1 MTNQNPYGSAGQNP
15 EGQGFEQNPGGQPQ
29 GQNFDPNYSQPADG
43 QNNAGQWQANGVAAG
58 ANNGQGG
65 AAGFVNNVKA
75 RPMNQL
81 VAGAGIVA
89 AVLFLLFYTLTW
101 RTFAMSFFGSTIE
114 GHMNGWGASELDGTG
129 FGAGANSSDLDAV
142 QLVIALISFGLLVA
156 ASVMF
161 YLHKEKFI
169 ACAMAIGSSVLGLLL
184 LVLSAVNSNG
194 SSDDIEELESLGG
207 SVDFGYGAGFWL
219 ALLLHLAVIAGAVW
233 LFMTQRALLMEGSKV
248 TFGMNRQGQMNQQ
261 AFGAQAPGQQQYGQ
275 QGFGAPA
282 QGQQPYG
289 AQPQGQPGYGQQGFG
304 AQGQGQQP
312 YGAPAQ
318 GQQGYG
324 QPQGQQNFGQPGQN
338 PHNFGNQYGAQSA
351 SQGYGQQGSADQPG
365 QAPGQ
370 QPGQSSQPQQPQNYG
385 DQSQDLNPGT
395 DSPQRDNPYQQ

>member
-29 GQNFDPNYSQPADG
+29 GQNFDPNYNQPGSSTAGQPADG
-43 QNNAGQWQANGVAAG
+43 QNNAGQWQANGAAAG

-219 ALLLHLAVIAGAVW
+219 ALLLHIAVIAGAVW

-261 AFGAQAPGQQQYGQ
+261 AF
-275 QGFGAPA
+275 
-282 QGQQPYG
+282 G

-338 PHNFGNQYGAQSA
+338 PQNFGNQYGAQST
-351 SQGYGQQGSADQPG
+351 SQGYGQPDQAGQQDLTDQSA
-365 QAPGQ
+365 QAP
-370 QPGQSSQPQQPQNYG
+370 QPQQPQQPQNYG

>member
-43 QNNAGQWQANGVAAG
+43 QNNAGQWQANGAAAG

-194 SSDDIEELESLGG
+194 FSDDIEELESLGG

-233 LFMTQRALLMEGSKV
+233 LFMTQRALLIEGSKV

-289 AQPQGQPGYGQQGFG
+289 A
-304 AQGQGQQP
+304 
-312 YGAPAQ
+312 PAQ

-338 PHNFGNQYGAQSA
+338 PQNFGNQYGAQSA
-351 SQGYGQQGSADQPG
+351 SQGYGQPDQTGQQGLTDQSA
-365 QAPGQ
+365 QAP
-370 QPGQSSQPQQPQNYG
+370 QPQQPQRPQSYG
-385 DQSQDLNPGT
+385 QNPQNLNPDA
-395 DSPQRDNPYQQ
+395 DSPQSDNPYQQ

>member
-29 GQNFDPNYSQPADG
+29 GQNFDPNYIQPGPSTAGQPADG
-43 QNNAGQWQANGVAAG
+43 QNNAGHWQANGAAAG

-169 ACAMAIGSSVLGLLL
+169 ACALAIGSSVLGLLL

-233 LFMTQRALLMEGSKV
+233 LFMTQRALLIEGSKV

-261 AFGAQAPGQQQYGQ
+261 AFGAQPQGQQQY
-275 QGFGAPA
+275 
-282 QGQQPYG
+282 
-289 AQPQGQPGYGQQGFG
+289 
-304 AQGQGQQP
+304 GQQP

-324 QPQGQQNFGQPGQN
+324 QPQGQQNFGQLGQN
-338 PHNFGNQYGAQSA
+338 PQNFGNQYGAQSA
-351 SQGYGQQGSADQPG
+351 SQGYGQPDQAGQQGPTDQSA
-365 QAPGQ
+365 QAP
-370 QPGQSSQPQQPQNYG
+370 QPQQPQRPQSYG
-385 DQSQDLNPGT
+385 QKPQNPNPDA
-395 DSPQRDNPYQQ
+395 DSPQSDNPYQQ

>member
-29 GQNFDPNYSQPADG
+29 GQNSDPNYSQPADV
-43 QNNAGQWQANGVAAG
+43 QNNAGQWQTNGAAAG
-58 ANNGQGG
+58 ADNGQGG

-81 VAGAGIVA
+81 VVGAGIVA
-89 AVLFLLFYTLTW
+89 ALLFLLFYTLTW

-142 QLVIALISFGLLVA
+142 QLVIALISFGLLAA

-219 ALLLHLAVIAGAVW
+219 ALLLHLAVTAGAVW
-233 LFMTQRALLMEGSKV
+233 LFMSQRALLMEGSKV

-261 AFGAQAPGQQQYGQ
+261 AFGAQAPGQQHYGQ

-282 QGQQPYG
+282 QGQQGYG
-289 AQPQGQPGYGQQGFG
+289 SHKVSRTSASRARIHRTLAISTVRSRHRRATASQIRQASKVQRISRLRLRSHSGRRATVRSHSGRRATVSSRRTRIQMRTPRRATTLTSSRNLVCGQPL
-304 AQGQGQQP
+304 AE
-312 YGAPAQ
+312 
-318 GQQGYG
+318 
-324 QPQGQQNFGQPGQN
+324 
-338 PHNFGNQYGAQSA
+338 
-351 SQGYGQQGSADQPG
+351 
-365 QAPGQ
+365 
-370 QPGQSSQPQQPQNYG
+370 
-385 DQSQDLNPGT
+385 LC
-395 DSPQRDNPYQQ
+395 

>member
-43 QNNAGQWQANGVAAG
+43 QNNAGQWQANGAAAG

-219 ALLLHLAVIAGAVW
+219 ALLLHIAVIAGAVW

-282 QGQQPYG
+282 QGQQ
-289 AQPQGQPGYGQQGFG
+289 
-304 AQGQGQQP
+304 
-312 YGAPAQ
+312 
-318 GQQGYG
+318 GYG

-338 PHNFGNQYGAQSA
+338 PQNFGNQYGAQSA
-351 SQGYGQQGSADQPG
+351 SQGYGQPDQAGQQDLTDQSA
-365 QAPGQ
+365 QAP
-370 QPGQSSQPQQPQNYG
+370 QPQQPQRPQGYG
-385 DQSQDLNPGT
+385 QQPQNPNPDV
-395 DSPQRDNPYQQ
+395 DSPQSDNPYQQ

>member
-29 GQNFDPNYSQPADG
+29 GQNFDPNYSQPADV
-43 QNNAGQWQANGVAAG
+43 QNNAGQWQANGAAAG
-58 ANNGQGG
+58 ADNGQGG

-89 AVLFLLFYTLTW
+89 ALLFLLFYTLTW

-142 QLVIALISFGLLVA
+142 QLVIALISFGLLAA

-219 ALLLHLAVIAGAVW
+219 ALLLHLAVTAGAVW

-261 AFGAQAPGQQQYGQ
+261 AFGAQAPGQQHYGQ

-289 AQPQGQPGYGQQGFG
+289 AQPQGQ
-304 AQGQGQQP
+304 
-312 YGAPAQ
+312 
-318 GQQGYG
+318 
-324 QPQGQQNFGQPGQN
+324 QNFGQPGQN
-338 PHNFGNQYGAQSA
+338 PQNFGNQYGAQSA
-351 SQGYGQQGSADQPG
+351 SQGYGQPDQAGQQGPTDQSA
-365 QAPGQ
+365 QAP
-370 QPGQSSQPQQPQNYG
+370 QPQRPQSYGQQPQNP
-385 DQSQDLNPGT
+385 NPDA
-395 DSPQRDNPYQQ
+395 DSPQSDNPYQQ